1 VRASVVRNAKPKKVI
16 PDRYFSQAV
25 GRALDALELLKR
37 TDRPLPLQELTA
49 RLGGAKA
56 SVFRLVRTLQAAGYV
71 CRNDLGMYLL
81 SPDVRALVPTQFVR
95 PLIRAAEPC
104 LKNLVREFR
113 ETASLAAL
121 FDNHIE
127 VVAVVESPQMIRM
140 GNTVGRIIPPHAS
153 SLGKSIT
160 AFQTEERRERLLRS
174 YGIYQYTPHTITDE
188 LKLRAEFDRIRAQGY
203 ATEREESHLQGC
215 CFGVPVLAEDGTAIA
230 GISISMPVMR
240 LNGTEQEAR
249 LLAALRKAAE
259 TISTDLRIG
268 AAFADHKKTST
279 PPKPPRA

>member
-1 VRASVVRNAKPKKVI
+1 VRASGVRNDKPKKII

-25 GRALDALELLKR
+25 GKALDALELLKR
-37 TDRPLPLQELTA
+37 TERPLPLHELTT

-56 SVFRLVRTLQAAGYV
+56 SVFRLVRTLQTAGYV
-71 CRNDLGMYLL
+71 SRNDLGLYSL

-104 LKNLVREFR
+104 IRNLVREFR
-113 ETASLAAL
+113 ETSSLAAL

-188 LKLRAEFDRIRAQGY
+188 LKLRAEFDRIRSQGY
-203 ATEREESHLQGC
+203 AAEWEESHLQGC
-215 CFGVPVLAEDGTAIA
+215 CFGVPVLAEDGVAIA
-230 GISISMPVMR
+230 AISISMPVMR
-240 LNGTEQEAR
+240 LEGHEQEAR
-249 LLAALRKAAE
+249 FIAALKQAAQTMSAE
-259 TISTDLRIG
+259 LRAG
-268 AAFADHKKTST
+268 TSSVEQ
-279 PPKPPRA
+279 

>member
-1 VRASVVRNAKPKKVI
+1 
-16 PDRYFSQAV
+16 
-25 GRALDALELLKR
+25 LH
-37 TDRPLPLQELTA
+37 ELTT

-56 SVFRLVRTLQAAGYV
+56 SVFRLVRTLQTAGYV
-71 CRNDLGMYLL
+71 SRNDLGLYSL

-104 LKNLVREFR
+104 IRNLVREFR
-113 ETASLAAL
+113 ETSSLAAL

-188 LKLRAEFDRIRAQGY
+188 LKLRAEFDRIRSQGY
-203 ATEREESHLQGC
+203 AAEWEESHLQGC
-215 CFGVPVLAEDGTAIA
+215 CFGVPVLAEDGVAIA
-230 GISISMPVMR
+230 AISISMPVMR
-240 LNGTEQEAR
+240 LEGHEQEAR
-249 LLAALRKAAE
+249 FIAALKQAAQTMSAE
-259 TISTDLRIG
+259 LRAG
-268 AAFADHKKTST
+268 TSSVEQ
-279 PPKPPRA
+279 